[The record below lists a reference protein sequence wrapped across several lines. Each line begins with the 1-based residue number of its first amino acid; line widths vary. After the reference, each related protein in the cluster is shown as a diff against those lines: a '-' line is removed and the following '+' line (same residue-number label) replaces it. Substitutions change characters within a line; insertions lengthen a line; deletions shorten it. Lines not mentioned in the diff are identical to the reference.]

1 MQTLQSYLAGRW
13 VAATGRSE
21 LLVNPAT
28 EEVVAEA
35 PQEGVD
41 VLEALDHAR
50 AVGGPALRAM
60 SFAARGEVLKALA
73 QCVHAHRDSLLDLAM
88 LNGGNTR
95 SDAKFDIDG
104 ASATLMAYAE
114 LGQSLGDARYLVDGE
129 PIALGRGSRVAGQHL
144 RVPRHGV
151 AVHLNAFNFPA
162 WGLAEKAAVALLA
175 GVPVVARPNPVT
187 ALVTWQMM
195 THFVETAAL
204 PAGAL
209 SLLTAH
215 HGDVVDH
222 LGPQDILAFTG
233 SAETAALLRGRPSLV
248 SGGARANFEAD
259 SLNAAVLGPDVE
271 PGSDLW
277 QLFVADVVRDMTQKT
292 GQKCTAIRRVIVP
305 RSRLDDVVADLLDR
319 LSTLKVGDT
328 RTDGVTMGPLATRA
342 QLLSVRAGIDRLV
355 AAGARV
361 LAGGSAPVDG
371 LGAPAGKGFFLAPT
385 LLAAEGAAALY
396 AVHAHEVFGPVSTL
410 LSYDTPTEA
419 LDLVRRG
426 GGGLVSTLYTDDR
439 ALGTESVAAL
449 GAHLGRLCVASSK
462 VLGAWVPPGMALPQL
477 VHGGPGRAGG
487 GEELGG
493 VRGLGL
499 YLQRVAVQG
508 FGPFVD
514 SLAASGKRPG

>member
-21 LLVNPAT
+21 SLVNPST

-41 VLEALDHAR
+41 LPEALAYAR
-50 AVGGPALRAM
+50 DVGGPALRAM
-60 SFAARGEVLKALA
+60 SFAARGEMLKALA
-73 QCVHAHRDSLLDLAM
+73 QCVHTHRDALLDLAM
-88 LNGGNTR
+88 INGGNTR

-104 ASATLMAYAE
+104 ASATLMSYAE
-114 LGQSLGDARYLVDGE
+114 LGQSLGDARYLVDGD
-129 PIALGRGSRVAGQHL
+129 PVVLGRGSRVAGQHL
-144 RVPRHGV
+144 RVPRQGV

-187 ALVTWQMM
+187 ALVTWQLM
-195 THFVETAAL
+195 TKFVETGAL
-204 PAGAL
+204 PPGSL

-222 LGPQDILAFTG
+222 LGPQDVLAFTG
-233 SAETAALLRGRPSLV
+233 SAHTAALLKARPSLTG
-248 SGGARANFEAD
+248 GGARANFEAD

-305 RSRLDDVVADLLDR
+305 RVRLDDVVADLLDR
-319 LSTLKVGDT
+319 LSTVKVGDP
-328 RTDGVTMGPLATRA
+328 RTDGVTMGPVSTAA
-342 QLLSVRAGIDRLV
+342 QLQSVRAGIDRLA

-361 LAGGSAPVDG
+361 VTGGSAPLEG
-371 LGAPAGKGFFLAPT
+371 LGSPAGKGYFVAPT
-385 LLAAEGAAALY
+385 LLVAEGDAALQT
-396 AVHAHEVFGPVSTL
+396 VHGHEVFGPVSTL
-410 LSYDTPTEA
+410 VAYDAPAEA
-419 LDLVRRG
+419 LSLVARG

-439 ALGTESVAAL
+439 ALGTEAVMAL

-493 VRGLGL
+493 LRGLGL

-514 SLAASGKRPG
+514 SLAATGTRAG